1 MKQDTEVCVQQEWM
15 TRGPKNRLS
24 RSRSA
29 HMKKV
34 RGTEIGGDSVV
45 STQGRRVNIK
55 DCNKVEK
62 PDVPG
67 LLFRSW
73 FPTLVFSV
81 E

>member
-1 MKQDTEVCVQQEWM
+1 M
-15 TRGPKNRLS
+15 TGGPKNRLS
-24 RSRSA
+24 RCGSA

-34 RGTEIGGDSVV
+34 RGKEIGGDSMV

-55 DCNKVEK
+55 DCNRSEK

-67 LLFRSW
+67 LLFCSW